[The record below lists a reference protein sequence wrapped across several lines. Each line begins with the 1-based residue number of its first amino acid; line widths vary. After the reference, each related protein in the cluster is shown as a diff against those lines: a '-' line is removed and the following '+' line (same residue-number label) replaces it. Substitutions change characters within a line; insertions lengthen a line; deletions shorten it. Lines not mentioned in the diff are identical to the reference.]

1 MHKYDRLL
9 FILNLLRSHRNLGA
23 SRLASECGVTERT
36 IYRDM
41 IALAGADVPIY
52 YDRGY
57 KLASTNFLPPL
68 NLDFSEYNLLR
79 LALESS
85 PLYKTGAHRTLFRR
99 VKAKVEAG
107 LTESVKKKRLFTP
120 RTTHIEVPI
129 SISEEKG
136 RQYYTIIE
144 QAIVTNH
151 CLQMQ
156 YNSIDSG
163 LTDRIVEPYFIVFRG
178 RAFYFVALCQL
189 RNAFRTFRIDR
200 VEELRET
207 YDSFVRRDGVDAES
221 YFEGSW
227 ELYSDDPVEIVII
240 FSGKAARV
248 ISSSQHHSD
257 ESIAE
262 LEGDRIEYRVKTRG
276 IEEIRRWILGFGS
289 EAEVLAPTQL
299 RDDIAEA
306 ADALVKLYNSNPD
319 SGRVATK
326 TRK

>member
-23 SRLASECGVTERT
+23 SRLAAECGVTERT

-41 IALAGADVPIY
+41 IALSVADVPIY
-52 YDRGY
+52 YDCGY

-68 NLDFSEYNLLR
+68 NLDFAEYNLLR

-107 LTESVKKKRLFTP
+107 LSESVRKKRLFTP
-120 RTTHIEVPI
+120 RTTHIDVPI

-144 QAIVTNH
+144 QAIVTNR
-151 CLQMQ
+151 CLQMR
-156 YNSIDSG
+156 YNSIESG

-200 VEELRET
+200 VEDLRET
-207 YDSFVRRDGVDAES
+207 SATFVRRDGVEAES

-227 ELYSDDPVEIVII
+227 ELYSDDPVEVIII

-248 ISSSQHHSD
+248 ITCGRHHPD
-257 ESIAE
+257 ESITE
-262 LEGDRIEYRVKTRG
+262 LDDDRIEYRVKTRG
-276 IEEIRRWILGFGS
+276 IEEIRRWILGFGP
-289 EAEVLAPTQL
+289 EAEVIAPTQL
-299 RDDIAEA
+299 RDDLADA
-306 ADALVKLYNSNPD
+306 ADALVSLYNPNPD
-319 SGRVATK
+319 SDEVTPK
-326 TRK
+326 SRK